1 MNKNLIT
8 PIVAL
13 IALLAKQ
20 VFDFELSND
29 AADAL
34 TDGILAII
42 TLVGIFMNPTKG
54 DSPSRSKSEK
64 SQ

>member
-20 VFDFELSND
+20 VFGFELSNA

-42 TLVGIFMNPTKG
+42 TLVGIFMSPTKA
-54 DSPSRSKSEK
+54 DSPTRSKSDD